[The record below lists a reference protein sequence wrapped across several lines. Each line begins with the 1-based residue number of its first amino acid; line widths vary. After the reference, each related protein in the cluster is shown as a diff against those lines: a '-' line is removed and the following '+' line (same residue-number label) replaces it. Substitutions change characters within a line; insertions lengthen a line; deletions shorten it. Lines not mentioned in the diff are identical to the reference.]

1 MGSIYVIILG
11 AGKTILW
18 PFHIDRFGGFGDFFG
33 GGMPSFI
40 EPHLPVDGI
49 IPVYRYY
56 SMTSE
61 NYPSSICAVN
71 IKQRSV

>member
-49 IPVYRYY
+49 GSAHIQLNIAFYVFL
-56 SMTSE
+56 
-61 NYPSSICAVN
+61 SI
-71 IKQRSV
+71 QHM